1 MIISPSII
9 KNLRLIFLFLLSVNV
24 FSQTSSNLQTEPA
37 VSARVASA
45 VAADGKTYRIG
56 IGDLLDV
63 RVLNHPE
70 MSRKTRVENGG
81 TIRMPYIDNIPAG
94 CLTESQLSENI
105 AERYRKYI
113 KNPQVDVFIEE
124 FVSQPPVAVIGA
136 VEKPGRF
143 ELRRKVRLI
152 ELLTF
157 AGGPK
162 SDKAGHTLH
171 LIRSNEK
178 DLCAAPGK
186 DGDTIAIDDAAP
198 QLLSF
203 KLKDLLTGSADANL
217 YVNPGDII
225 SLPEAEQI
233 FVTGFV
239 VRPGAFSLNTR
250 ITLTQAIGMSG
261 GYMPDAD
268 KKKIRLSRQTGEN
281 SSATTQLINVED
293 IQKRKIEDIVLQP
306 NDLIEVPN
314 STGKTIL
321 NGLLRQALPAAAS
334 SLPYMILR

>member
-1 MIISPSII
+1 MKISPII
-9 KNLRLIFLFLLSVNV
+9 TKNLRLFFLLLLSVNI
-24 FSQTSSNLQTEPA
+24 FAQTSPTLQAEPDA
-37 VSARVASA
+37 SGRAASA
-45 VAADGKTYRIG
+45 VAADGKTYHIG
-56 IGDLLDV
+56 VGDLLDV

-70 MSRKTRVENGG
+70 MSRKTRVESGG

-94 CLTESQLSENI
+94 CMTESQLSQNI
-105 AERYRKYI
+105 AEKYRKYI

-124 FVSQPPVAVIGA
+124 FVSQPPVAVMGE

-152 ELLTF
+152 ELLSF

-162 SDKAGHTLH
+162 SGKAGHSLH
-171 LIRSNEK
+171 LFRNTEK
-178 DLCAAPGK
+178 DVCAAPAK
-186 DGDTIAIDDAAP
+186 EGDTVAIDDAAP

-225 SLPEAEQI
+225 ILPEAEQI

-239 VRPGAFSLNTR
+239 MKPGAFLLNTR

-268 KKKIRLSRQTGEN
+268 KKKIRLSRQTGETA
-281 SSATTQLINVED
+281 SPTTQIINVED

-314 STGKTIL
+314 STGKTIM
-321 NGLLRQALPAAAS
+321 NGLLRQALPAAVGQ
-334 SLPYMILR
+334 LPYFILR

>member
-1 MIISPSII
+1 M
-9 KNLRLIFLFLLSVNV
+9 SVSV
-24 FSQTSSNLQTEPA
+24 FAQTSSTVHTEPEA
-37 VSARVASA
+37 HAASA
-45 VAADGKTYRIG
+45 VGADGKTYRIG

-70 MSRKTRVENGG
+70 MSRKTRVESGG

-94 CLTESQLSENI
+94 CMTESQLSQNI
-105 AERYRKYI
+105 AEKYRKYI

-178 DLCAAPGK
+178 DQCAAPAK
-186 DGDTIAIDDAAP
+186 EGDTIAIEGAAP

-239 VRPGAFSLNTR
+239 IKPGAFSLNTR

-268 KKKIRLSRQTGEN
+268 KKKIRLSRQTGE
-281 SSATTQLINVED
+281 SASPITQIINIED

-306 NDLIEVPN
+306 NDLIEVPS

-321 NGLLRQALPAAAS
+321 NGLLKQALPAAIGT
-334 SLPYMILR
+334 LPYLIIR